1 MILVFFIE
9 YCSGV
14 DRFSLSKYSD
24 IIDFKI
30 LNRREKKYSAYIS
43 ISNIW
48 QPNKTKQT

>member
-24 IIDFKI
+24 IIDF
-30 LNRREKKYSAYIS
+30 
-43 ISNIW
+43 
-48 QPNKTKQT
+48 Q